1 MNMTLTRELSALGI
15 QTNPKD
21 ISDNAWESA
30 RILLL
35 DALGCALAGWQADG
49 CKDVI
54 DQMQYWGGR
63 EEASLLVLGDKLPM
77 PNAAFANSVLVHA
90 QDLDDV
96 HIPGTLHISS
106 IVVPTMLAAA
116 QCANTTGRDALLAL
130 IMGVEIAARIEVPGH
145 RFRRGEGFLPSSLAG
160 SFGGV
165 MTAARLLGLSTE
177 QCAEA
182 MGINY
187 AQLSGNRQALY
198 DSTLSKR
205 MQPAFAARSAI
216 WSTVLAQRNLTGAR
230 YALEGS
236 AGYYKLY
243 LNMPEEPK
251 SGQLTLPQDQW
262 EIERVS
268 YKRYASCGANHHC
281 QYSAQQIHDEEKIT
295 MDQIQEVAIFG
306 IQAGGIVSRPFEIGK
321 NPQVDAQFSVA
332 WSVAHSLLRGQ
343 ATMKDYRSENVVAD
357 QQVIELAKKVIYI
370 KPPVDLPEK
379 VALPKDYAPGMVNWH
394 GVLVTLKNGRKIM
407 RCCAPATTFAP
418 GNLSW
423 DQAVAKFKQSA
434 DYSEICSASQAQLII
449 DNVQSLD
456 QADDLSSLID
466 SLCLQPSLV

>member
-1 MNMTLTRELSALGI
+1 MTLTRELSEFGI
-15 QTNPKD
+15 NTTSAD
-21 ISDNAWESA
+21 ISDKAWASA

-54 DQMQYWGGR
+54 EQMQYWGGR
-63 EEASLLVLGDKLPM
+63 GESSLFVLGDKLPM

-116 QCANTTGRDALLAL
+116 EAANVSGRDALLGL
-130 IMGVEIAARIEVPGH
+130 ILGVEIAARIETPGH
-145 RFRRGEGFLPSSLAG
+145 GFRRGAGYLPTSLAG

-165 MTAARLLGLSTE
+165 MTAARILGLTAE

-216 WSTVLAQRNLTGAR
+216 WGTVLAQRSLTGAR
-230 YALEGS
+230 YALEGE

-243 LNMPEEPK
+243 LDMPNEPK
-251 SGQLTLPQDQW
+251 SGQLTLQQDFW

-268 YKRYASCGANHHC
+268 YKHYPSCGANHHC
-281 QYSAQQIHDEEKIT
+281 QEAAEKIHDEEKIAL
-295 MDQIQEVAIFG
+295 DQIKQVSIFG
-306 IQAGGIVSRPFEIGK
+306 IAPGGIVSRPFEIGK

-332 WSVAHSLLRGQ
+332 WSVAHSLLRGR
-343 ATMKDYRSENVVAD
+343 ATMMDYRSENVVAD
-357 QQVIELAKKVIYI
+357 KQVIELAKKIDYI
-370 KPPVDLPEK
+370 PTPENLPPKIELPR
-379 VALPKDYAPGMVNWH
+379 DYTPGMINWH
-394 GVLVTLKNGRKIM
+394 GVVVTLKDGRQIT
-407 RCCAPATTFAP
+407 RCCAPAQTFAP
-418 GNLSW
+418 GNLTW
-423 DQAVAKFKQSA
+423 DQAVTKFEQNA
-434 DYSEICSASQAQLII
+434 QYSEICSPSEAQQII
-449 DNVQSLD
+449 NHVQSLD
-456 QADDLSSLID
+456 QADDVSSLMS